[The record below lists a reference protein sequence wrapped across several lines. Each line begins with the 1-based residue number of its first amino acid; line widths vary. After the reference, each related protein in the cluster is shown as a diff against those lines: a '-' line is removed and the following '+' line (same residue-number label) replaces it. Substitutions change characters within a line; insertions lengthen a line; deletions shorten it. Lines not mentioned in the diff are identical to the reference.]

1 MYKNF
6 FKKDIPFILL
16 SFFIPLIC
24 FLYTSSHSLMFD
36 DAAEFALVIK
46 LGSIAHP
53 PGTPSYILFGFL
65 WTKLTALFSLNIT
78 DSLTLFSSLCI
89 SFSSLLLYMTF
100 KTISLKLPVKEDLKS
115 KLICCI
121 CSIGFA
127 TASTTWSWANTV
139 EVYSFQVLALS
150 ITLFGLINYHFNRNN
165 ISIIVPA
172 AGISLGLGNHHLTM
186 VLFLPFVPLFFLNNV
201 FIYSTKSDKK
211 KKIKNENNSFLKQLF
226 SIFKMQKF
234 WLLIG
239 LTLLMTFGF
248 YCWMFLRAQ
257 HEYLFMFGQPK
268 TLKEF
273 IYHISGATY
282 LENISSGSEQIVNL
296 RIPYFLKLTTLQ
308 LFIFIPFFIAGIVI
322 ILKKKLFPLFTI
334 IILYFLF
341 IFFYQLNNNQW
352 GSTDAYLLLPFM
364 VLYFGAFYGA
374 IYYSNNIKIQ
384 FILPILL
391 IFQIYY
397 NFTPNNRKSYPVSD
411 SLMKLLDIS
420 APKNSIIIISDWTLI
435 IQYYFYRIT
444 ENFRPDLIVLNNDIK
459 FEHYKMLPLLY
470 PDFYN
475 QIKFEYDSFINELM
489 KEHPHQVIGT
499 GCDLTTLILEKKYK
513 LLVNKIEE
521 VANLN
526 NVYFLTDPKAHYS
539 FSTANIYS
547 SSRYI
552 SGCFSSSMPGD
563 SKANEYFL
571 KLDFDFLKSPLLLK
585 DPAALDKIVDFQT
598 MLDRYMDFYKANNDI
613 DKIQETQN
621 AQNTIFK
628 LQRKMKKNMPFG
640 FVSK

>member
-6 FKKDIPFILL
+6 IKKDIPFILL

-165 ISIIVPA
+165 ISIIVTA

-186 VLFLPFVPLFFLNNV
+186 VLFLPFVPLFFLNTV

-257 HEYLFMFGQPK
+257 HEYLFMFG
-268 TLKEF
+268 
-273 IYHISGATY
+273 
-282 LENISSGSEQIVNL
+282 
-296 RIPYFLKLTTLQ
+296 
-308 LFIFIPFFIAGIVI
+308 
-322 ILKKKLFPLFTI
+322 
-334 IILYFLF
+334 
-341 IFFYQLNNNQW
+341 
-352 GSTDAYLLLPFM
+352 
-364 VLYFGAFYGA
+364 
-374 IYYSNNIKIQ
+374 
-384 FILPILL
+384 
-391 IFQIYY
+391 
-397 NFTPNNRKSYPVSD
+397 
-411 SLMKLLDIS
+411 
-420 APKNSIIIISDWTLI
+420 
-435 IQYYFYRIT
+435 
-444 ENFRPDLIVLNNDIK
+444 
-459 FEHYKMLPLLY
+459 
-470 PDFYN
+470 
-475 QIKFEYDSFINELM
+475 
-489 KEHPHQVIGT
+489 
-499 GCDLTTLILEKKYK
+499 
-513 LLVNKIEE
+513 
-521 VANLN
+521 
-526 NVYFLTDPKAHYS
+526 
-539 FSTANIYS
+539 
-547 SSRYI
+547 
-552 SGCFSSSMPGD
+552 
-563 SKANEYFL
+563 
-571 KLDFDFLKSPLLLK
+571 
-585 DPAALDKIVDFQT
+585 
-598 MLDRYMDFYKANNDI
+598 
-613 DKIQETQN
+613 
-621 AQNTIFK
+621 
-628 LQRKMKKNMPFG
+628 
-640 FVSK
+640 